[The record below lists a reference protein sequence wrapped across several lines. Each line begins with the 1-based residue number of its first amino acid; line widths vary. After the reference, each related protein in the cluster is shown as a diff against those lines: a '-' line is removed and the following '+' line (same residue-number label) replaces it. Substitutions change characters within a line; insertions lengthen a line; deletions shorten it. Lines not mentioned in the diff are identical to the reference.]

1 MEGWWDPWQL
11 RLETLHCSI
20 ISVSLQQRGQ
30 TLGGSQEEENMSVLR
45 SLTLYSMF
53 FLAAS

>member
-1 MEGWWDPWQL
+1 MEGWWDPWRL
-11 RLETLHCSI
+11 RLKTLCCGI
-20 ISVSLQQRGQ
+20 ISVSLQQRGL

-45 SLTLYSMF
+45 SLTLHSMF